1 MKNLICLVGFLSF
14 AVTMYAQ
21 NCPMNEDARRYWVRA
36 NAALKDAK
44 SEDDY
49 LNVCEEF
56 KKALE
61 YAPDCPDI
69 YYNIGIC
76 YDKSASTG
84 LVKDI
89 FGCKQA
95 AEYLKKYLE
104 IKPDAQN
111 KREVQD
117 KIYELEFK
125 YDKLYKSFP
134 FIGKYS
140 IDDDG
145 FSMPREIEII
155 MEKNIIMAIVPQNN
169 METKYDTLIVENYR
183 TKEGAENLKFCQN
196 HYMIQNRAKDKKL
209 YRCEIS
215 DICYYLTFNNRFV
228 FQSFINGE
236 MRIFINNKFDK
247 NAWHMFNIG
256 TVENGVQNDD
266 GEVHKFLTADKITK
280 IE

>member
-1 MKNLICLVGFLSF
+1 MKNLICLAGFLLF
-14 AVTMYAQ
+14 AITMYAQ
-21 NCPMNEDARRYWVRA
+21 NCPMNEDAHRFWVRA

-111 KREVQD
+111 KREVQN

-134 FIGKYS
+134 FIGKYD
-140 IDDDG
+140 IEG
-145 FSMPREIEII
+145 GLTTPKKIEIK
-155 MEKNIIMAIVPQNN
+155 MDNNQIIAIVPQNN
-169 METKYDTLIVENYR
+169 METKCDTLIVENYR
-183 TKEGAENLKFCQN
+183 TKGGEENLKFCQEQ
-196 HYMIQNRAKDKKL
+196 YTFYADKKNTFSTKD
-209 YRCEIS
+209 YRIFS
-215 DICYYLTFNNRFV
+215 NICYYLTFNNGFV
-228 FQSFINGE
+228 LQDIIDGIV
-236 MRIFINNKFDK
+236 MQRNNKWDIK
-247 NAWHMFNIG
+247 GSQAWTDIFA
-256 TVENGVQNDD
+256 
-266 GEVHKFLTADKITK
+266 KKLTTFKITK